1 MYYPEKLSLHQH
13 YKWLFHEA
21 RQKNAEIVKSYYDK
35 IIDSLDMH
43 IHDFYEINIITS
55 GGGRHYIADR
65 NVPIDVGDV
74 FVIPPNIPHGYY
86 STGDLTVYHVLLSNE
101 FSAKY
106 FNELNKL
113 KGFKMLFEIEP
124 VLRLNTD
131 KPFYLSLDKNAFGK
145 TSILIEQ
152 LEKEALGKD
161 YDSDLRRCYLTLS
174 LISSLCLY
182 MNQSSL
188 TPNDNLTNRQ
198 VISIIKSIEQIE
210 ENYNLKLDF
219 KELAEN
225 CKMSYSTYLRL
236 FKKLTGITPIKY
248 QTACRIKN
256 AELLLSKSNDT
267 VLSIALSVGFY
278 DSAHFIREFK
288 SLKGISPTKYRN
300 NIG

>member
-1 MYYPEKLSLHQH
+1 MYFPEKLSLHQH

-43 IHDFYEINIITS
+43 VHDFYEINIITS
-55 GGGRHYIADR
+55 GCGRHYIADR
-65 NVPIDVGDV
+65 SVPTDVGDV
-74 FVIPPNIPHGYY
+74 FVIPPNIPHGYH
-86 STGDLTVYHVLLSNE
+86 SNGDLTVYHVLLSNE

-106 FNELNKL
+106 FDDLSKL

-152 LEKEALGKD
+152 LEKEALGND

-174 LISSLCLY
+174 LISSLCMY
-182 MNQSSL
+182 MNQNPL
-188 TPNDNLTNRQ
+188 IPADNFTNRQ

-210 ENYNLKLDF
+210 ENYNLKINF
-219 KELAEN
+219 NELAKKCN
-225 CKMSYSTYLRL
+225 MSYSTYLRL
-236 FKKLTGITPIKY
+236 FKKFTDTTPIKY
-248 QTACRIKN
+248 QTAYRIKN
-256 AELLLSKSNDT
+256 AELLLAKSNDT
-267 VLSIALSVGFY
+267 VLSIAL
-278 DSAHFIREFK
+278 
-288 SLKGISPTKYRN
+288 T
-300 NIG
+300 